1 MMIWVLALVLMA
13 SLAGLGYRQGA
24 IRVAFSF
31 LGILVGALLAPPLGR
46 LVKPV
51 LLGVGVKNPV
61 LVWLLGPVIV
71 FVLIS
76 ILFKMGALPAH
87 QKVDVHF
94 RYHAGDLRLMLW
106 ERLSRRLGLCLGLL
120 NGAAYLVLICFVF
133 FVLSYWTF
141 QMASPTPGEDPR
153 AIRLL
158 NQFGEGLQSSGFAK
172 VARAI
177 DRFPQEWYDA
187 ADLAGIIYNNPLT
200 EARLSR
206 YPAFLG
212 LAEMPQFKDLGNDK
226 EFANLRQKQAPL
238 MEVIRYPRIDS
249 MLQNPDLVR
258 QVWNTVAPDMK
269 DLRIFLA
276 TGRSPEYDSEK
287 ILGRWSFDVGA
298 VVNAARRLK
307 PNMVAKELQALRSM
321 ITTSFENT
329 SFVAM
334 TDHRALLK
342 NAPPHLRPVP
352 VVNAPSPGYPLKQG
366 TPRSRPPPVRN
377 TPSPATQNLDGKW
390 DNQGGKYQLSMSS
403 GQEFTASI
411 EGDHLTINTG
421 EGMNLIFDRED

>member
-1 MMIWVLALVLMA
+1 MIWVLALVLMA

-31 LGILVGALLAPPLGR
+31 LAILFGALLAPPLGR
-46 LVKPV
+46 LLKPV
-51 LLGVGVKNPV
+51 LVALGVKNPV
-61 LVWLLGPVIV
+61 LLWLLGPVIV

-76 ILFKMGALPAH
+76 IIFKMGALPAH

-120 NGAAYLVLICFVF
+120 NATAYLILICFGF

-141 QMASPTPGEDPR
+141 QMASPGEDPT
-153 AIRLL
+153 AIKLL
-158 NQFGEGLQSSGFAK
+158 NRFGEGLQSSGFDK

-177 DRFPQEWYDA
+177 DRFPREWYDA

-226 EFANLRQKQAPL
+226 EFANLRQKRAAL
-238 MEVIRYPRIDS
+238 MEVIHYPKTDS
-249 MLQNPDLVR
+249 MLQDPDLVR
-258 QVWNTVAPDMK
+258 QVWNTVAPEMK
-269 DLRIFLA
+269 DLRSFLA
-276 TGRSPEYDSEK
+276 TGQSPKYDGEK

-298 VVNAARRLK
+298 AVNAARRLK
-307 PNMVAKELQALRSM
+307 PNMPAKELAALRRY
-321 ITTSFENT
+321 ITAAFEKT

-342 NAPPHLRPVP
+342 NVPQLRPP
-352 VVNAPSPGYPLKQG
+352 AAAAHSL
-366 TPRSRPPPVRN
+366 
-377 TPSPATQNLDGKW
+377 ATQNLDGKW
-390 DNQGGKYQLSMSS
+390 ENQGGKYQLSMAPG
-403 GQEFTASI
+403 GQQDFTANI
-411 EGDHLTINTG
+411 EGDRLTINTG
-421 EGMNLIFDRED
+421 EGMNLIFNRED

>member
-1 MMIWVLALVLMA
+1 MWVLALVLMA

-24 IRVAFSF
+24 IRVAFS
-31 LGILVGALLAPPLGR
+31 LLAIVLGALLAPLLGS
-46 LVKPV
+46 LLKPV
-51 LLGVGVKNPV
+51 LIALGVTNPV

-71 FVLIS
+71 FVLVS
-76 ILFKMGALPAH
+76 IIFKVAALPVH

-120 NGAAYLVLICFVF
+120 NATAYLILICFVF

-141 QMASPTPGEDPR
+141 QMASPGEDPT
-153 AIRLL
+153 AIKLL
-158 NQFGEGLQSSGFAK
+158 NWFGQGLQSSGFAK

-177 DRFPQEWYDA
+177 DRFPKDWYDA

-212 LAEMPQFKDLGNDK
+212 LAEMPQFADLGNDK
-226 EFANLRQKQAPL
+226 EFANLRQRRAAV
-238 MEVIRYPRIDS
+238 MEVIRYPKIDG
-249 MLQNPDLVR
+249 MLKNPDLVR

-269 DLRIFLA
+269 DLRIFLV
-276 TGRSPEYDSEK
+276 TGQSPKYDSEK
-287 ILGRWSFDVGA
+287 ILGRWRFDVPA
-298 VVNAARRLK
+298 AVNAARRLR
-307 PNMVAKELQALRSM
+307 PNMAAKEMQAVRRY
-321 ITTSFENT
+321 ITASFENT

-342 NAPPHLRPVP
+342 SVPQLRLPT
-352 VVNAPSPGYPLKQG
+352 AAGAAA
-366 TPRSRPPPVRN
+366 RSL
-377 TPSPATQNLDGKW
+377 ATQNLDGKW
-390 DNQGGKYQLSMSS
+390 ANQGGKYQLSMSA
-403 GQEFTASI
+403 GGQQEFTGII
-411 EGDHLTINTG
+411 EGDRLTINTG
-421 EGMNLIFDRED
+421 EGMNLIFTRED

>member
-31 LGILVGALLAPPLGR
+31 LAILFGALLAPPLGR
-46 LVKPV
+46 LLKPV
-51 LLGVGVKNPV
+51 LLAVGVKNPV

-71 FVLIS
+71 FLLIS
-76 ILFKMGALPAH
+76 ILFKMGALAAH

-120 NGAAYLVLICFVF
+120 NATAYLVLICFVF
-133 FVLSYWTF
+133 FVLSYWTY
-141 QMASPTPGEDPR
+141 QMRSPGEDPTT
-153 AIRLL
+153 IKLL
-158 NQFGEGLQSSGFAK
+158 NRFGEGLQSSGFDK

-177 DRFPQEWYDA
+177 DRFPREWYAA

-212 LAEMPQFKDLGNDK
+212 LAEMPQFKSLGNDK
-226 EFANLRQKQAPL
+226 EFANLRQRRAAL
-238 MEVIRYPRIDS
+238 MEVIHYPQIDS
-249 MLQNPDLVR
+249 MLQDPDLVR
-258 QVWNTVAPDMK
+258 QVWNTVAPEMK
-269 DLRIFLA
+269 DLRSFLA
-276 TGRSPEYDSEK
+276 TGQSPKYDSEK

-298 VVNAARRLK
+298 AVNAARRLK
-307 PNMVAKELQALRSM
+307 PNMPAKELQALRRY
-321 ITTSFENT
+321 ITAAFEKT

-334 TDHRALLK
+334 TDRRALLK
-342 NAPPHLRPVP
+342 NVPPLRLPAAPAGSL
-352 VVNAPSPGYPLKQG
+352 
-366 TPRSRPPPVRN
+366 
-377 TPSPATQNLDGKW
+377 ATQNLDGKW
-390 DNQGGKYQLSMSS
+390 DNQGGKYQLSMAPG
-403 GQEFTASI
+403 GQQDFTANV
-411 EGDHLTINTG
+411 EGDRLTINTG
-421 EGMNLIFDRED
+421 EGMNLIFNRED